1 MTTQDGIYKWT
12 VYGLALVLTALADSL
27 LLVRFSILGVHPTLL
42 PLAAACVGVLEGPA
56 GGAGFGLCC
65 GVLAVFGPWG
75 ETPFFLFALS
85 LAGFLS
91 GTVSAYVLRR
101 GFLSA
106 LLCAAGTLLA
116 VDLVRVG
123 YFHFHLGAAYSALFQ
138 VAGAEILISLLFV
151 PLVYRLFFLV
161 FRWAGRFR

>member
-1 MTTQDGIYKWT
+1 MTTQDNIYKWT
-12 VYGLALVLTALADSL
+12 MYGLALVLTALVDSL
-27 LLVRFSILGVHPTLL
+27 LLVRLTILGVHPTLL
-42 PLAAACVGVLEGPA
+42 PVAAACVGVLEGQA
-56 GGAGFGLCC
+56 GGAGFGLAC
-65 GVLAVFGPWG
+65 GVLAVFGVWG
-75 ETPFFLFALS
+75 ETPLFLFALS

-91 GTVSAYVLRR
+91 GTVSAFLLRR

-116 VDLVRVG
+116 VDLFRVG
-123 YFHFHLGAAYSALFQ
+123 WFHFHLGAAYSDLFR
-138 VAGAEILISLLFV
+138 VAGAEILVSLLFA